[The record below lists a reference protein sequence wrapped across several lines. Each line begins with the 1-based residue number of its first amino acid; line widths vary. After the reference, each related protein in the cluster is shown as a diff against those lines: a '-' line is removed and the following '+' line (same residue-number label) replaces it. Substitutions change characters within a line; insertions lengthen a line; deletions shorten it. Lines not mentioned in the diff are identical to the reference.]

1 MKNLI
6 LIIVSLLILSSC
18 DKIVKKPEPF
28 NIYKVNGKVIDQCSD
43 STKFYLII
51 VRKDGAMDKVK
62 VEKYVYDTYTKA
74 LMKNDLFLLQPNPKD
89 TIEIKEN
96 IPVVPTDSI

>member
-1 MKNLI
+1 MKKLMLI
-6 LIIVSLLILSSC
+6 AISLLILTSC

-28 NIYKVNGKVIDQCSD
+28 NIYNVKGRVVDQCSD

-51 VRKDGAMDKVK
+51 VRKNGAMDKVR

-74 LMKNDLFLLQPNPKD
+74 LMVNDLFLLQPNPND
-89 TIEIKEN
+89 TLVIKE
-96 IPVVPTDSI
+96 DSIVIIEDSI